1 MTFQESLDLSWAKH
15 GGHDLPWE
23 MSKEAYTVVFQQGWH
38 AHAEALK
45 QTDLFPGSWDKDG
58 LRPHSSTGLERRPCS
73 AEVLGSI
80 PSEGYPVT
88 AEDIYALWPVKKAR
102 GAAITAIQKAM
113 KKEKPAVLL
122 AAVKELAECYA
133 KWPVAER
140 QYLPMCST
148 FMNQERW
155 SDDRATW
162 RKGADAT
169 TSQFSKTH

>member
-45 QTDLFPGSWDKDG
+45 QTDLFPGTWAQDPVSASVAQLAEQGFCKAQVVG
-58 LRPHSSTGLERRPCS
+58 SSPI
-73 AEVLGSI
+73 AGSI
-80 PSEGYPVT
+80 S

-140 QYLPMCST
+140 QYLCMCST